1 MGIDKYILAMYDIRG
16 KQDFIYRCNRIK
28 EIVGGSYIIR
38 DCFDDCLFPA
48 AEAVFGEEQKKSG
61 KIYKRKGIFSYRRKH
76 SIDEP
81 DDFTPEHFKK
91 RLEEGYIG
99 EVIYDGGGNFF
110 VLYRDV

>member
-61 KIYKRKGIFSYRRKH
+61 KIYKRKGSLVTEENI
-76 SIDEP
+76 
-81 DDFTPEHFKK
+81 
-91 RLEEGYIG
+91 RLMSRMILPRN
-99 EVIYDGGGNFF
+99 I
-110 VLYRDV
+110 

>member
-48 AEAVFGEEQKKSG
+48 AEAVFGEEQKKVGKYIKERGSLVTEENIRLMSRMILPWNILKSVWKKVISG
-61 KIYKRKGIFSYRRKH
+61 K
-76 SIDEP
+76 
-81 DDFTPEHFKK
+81 
-91 RLEEGYIG
+91 
-99 EVIYDGGGNFF
+99 
-110 VLYRDV
+110 